1 MNVSLDNIT
10 FYSQPPPGKPP
21 PCTFPVSC
29 WKPYETPLASR
40 ALSRALPPRAPSP
53 RTTITLPSNARPDV
67 SPRFRAPARQ
77 WKTPQ
82 PQSMNNTQTLQCG
95 QHVYFMSFLPEEPHQ
110 PSMPSTF
117 EGQEEHSRSR
127 DSSVSAHC
135 ENQIGNQHSQ
145 QPSRKESRAGK
156 STRRVQALSEDNQR
170 ALLYTPQ
177 GRKAGNSGRSGQ
189 SFNVTRDPRTER
201 ICEAVQAVGGKHK
214 DTEGVARQR
223 YGPPPR
229 RQIVDRYSPV

>member
-1 MNVSLDNIT
+1 MENSSASINEQYPNPSVVGLDVT
-10 FYSQPPPGKPP
+10 PGK
-21 PCTFPVSC
+21 
-29 WKPYETPLASR
+29 
-40 ALSRALPPRAPSP
+40 
-53 RTTITLPSNARPDV
+53 
-67 SPRFRAPARQ
+67 
-77 WKTPQ
+77 
-82 PQSMNNTQTLQCG
+82 TQEIFGRGILRIQAHSG

-170 ALLYTPQ
+170 LIELKEEQSLPWKQIAEYFPGRSVGSLQVHYCTRLK

-189 SFNVTRDPRTER
+189 SFNVTRESSYRGAS
-201 ICEAVQAVGGKHK
+201 CEAVQAVGGKHK